1 MFYKLRLNKN
11 IKYSFS
17 LLALLLLTPMHINA
31 ELTEDQK
38 SLFDIL
44 IISNPINAEYRKEF
58 FTSNIDGERILN
70 KAKIGND
77 NKILLRIQN
86 CLLTDLQSN
95 AGGTNDA
102 LYRNINENMKHV
114 LKVRT
119 FYKEAAKIDRL
130 FSSSY
135 KILDDLLQKYYSNY
149 EYRFECNLGR
159 VRHNRAGANLNTGS
173 NDFSMIPRYMLQFVN
188 TSKSYGR
195 DINETDIFAVIKYDE
210 LLKTNLLL
218 VQKEKDKKNQYKQK
232 VQNLKTLSEKKSLE
246 YTYELLFKRSEK
258 RFCTVSNENG
268 ESLMGHTMH
277 LQMNNKLK
285 GDGKFFKVYKTIE
298 NAYQGLK
305 DKDQCSHFIDY
316 PENIYK
322 LHTALN
328 RDGIYNKVGNKI
340 ESTVSKKIYVLKKG
354 FKSIKEYNLVYAL
367 NLRKGLIRELAE
379 FKIDS
384 VEKYNEVQQKMLK
397 SGYSESKR
405 AREVIAYLGDLKEAR
420 KKGIDILK
428 QRDQRLDNIR
438 KDREAKAAQREKEK
452 IRYAKEYPY
461 KAILSCEANGS
472 HTNIAA
478 CFSGKGKY
486 GVDTELKFN
495 GNVYKP
501 YNLTKIGRENS
512 DGLVFDLKDKFNIVA
527 QNSNDFLVLKLV
539 IRNRLTNKITFQD
552 SVGYLGAIKIRN

>member
-17 LLALLLLTPMHINA
+17 LLALLLLTPMDINA

-38 SLFDIL
+38 ALFDIL
-44 IISNPINAEYRKEF
+44 IISNPINAEYRKEL

-114 LKVRT
+114 LNVRT
-119 FYKEAAKIDRL
+119 FYEEAAKIDRL

-173 NDFSMIPRYMLQFVN
+173 NDFSMIPRYMLQLVN
-188 TSKSYGR
+188 TSKSYGS

-218 VQKEKDKKNQYKQK
+218 AQKEKDKKNQYKQK
-232 VQNLKTLSEKKSLE
+232 VQNLKNLSEKKSLE

-258 RFCTVSNENG
+258 RFCTVTNENG

-285 GDGKFFKVYKTIE
+285 GDGKFFKIYKTIE

-438 KDREAKAAQREKEK
+438 KNREAKAAQREKEK

-501 YNLTKIGRENS
+501 YNLTQIGRENS

-552 SVGYLGAIKIRN
+552 SVGYLGAIKVRN

>member
-1 MFYKLRLNKN
+1 MIYILRLTKD
-11 IKYSFS
+11 IKYSFT
-17 LLALLLLTPMHINA
+17 LLALLFLAPMDINA

-44 IISNPINAEYRKEF
+44 IISNPITSEYRKEL
-58 FTSNIDGERILN
+58 FTSNIDGERIIN

-77 NKILLRIQN
+77 NKIKLTIQN

-95 AGGTNDA
+95 AGGTNGA

-114 LKVRT
+114 LKVIT
-119 FYKEAAKIDRL
+119 FYEEAAKIDRL
-130 FSSSY
+130 FIASY

-149 EYRFECNLGR
+149 KYSFYCAGR
-159 VRHNRAGANLNTGS
+159 VSRNRAGADLNTGD
-173 NDFSMIPRYMLQFVN
+173 NDFSMIPRYMLQLVN
-188 TSKSYGR
+188 MSKSYGR

-210 LLKTNLLL
+210 LLKTNLSLA
-218 VQKEKDKKNQYKQK
+218 QKEKDKKNQYNQN

-258 RFCTVSNENG
+258 KFCTISNENG
-268 ESLMGHTMH
+268 ESLMGHAMH
-277 LQMNNKLK
+277 LQMNNKLNV
-285 GDGKFFKVYKTIE
+285 DGKFFKIYKNIE

-305 DKDQCSHFIDY
+305 GKDQCSHFIDY

-340 ESTVSKKIYVLKKG
+340 ERTVSKKIYVLKKG
-354 FKSIKEYNLVYAL
+354 FKSIKEYDLVYAL
-367 NLRKGLIRELAE
+367 NLRKGLIRELAG

-384 VEKYNEVQQKMLK
+384 VEKYNEIQQKMLK
-397 SGYSESKR
+397 SGYSESKS

-438 KDREAKAAQREKEK
+438 KNREAKAAQRQKEK
-452 IRYAKEYPY
+452 IKYAKEYPY
-461 KAILSCEANGS
+461 KAVLSCESNGS
-472 HTNIAA
+472 HTNIVA

-486 GVDTELKFN
+486 GVDTELKLN
-495 GNVYKP
+495 GNVYKL
-501 YNLTKIGRENS
+501 YNLTDIGRENS

-552 SVGYLGAIKIRN
+552 SVGYLGAIKVRN

>member
-1 MFYKLRLNKN
+1 MFYKLKLTKD
-11 IKYSFS
+11 IKYSFT
-17 LLALLLLTPMHINA
+17 LLALLFLTPVDTNA
-31 ELTEDQK
+31 ELSEDQK

-44 IISNPINAEYRKEF
+44 IISNPISAEYRKEL
-58 FTSNIDGERILN
+58 FTSNIDGERIIN
-70 KAKIGND
+70 KAKISND
-77 NKILLRIQN
+77 NKIKLIIQD

-102 LYRNINENMKHV
+102 LYRNINDNMKHV
-114 LKVRT
+114 LKVRA
-119 FYKEAAKIDRL
+119 FYEEAAKIDRL
-130 FSSSY
+130 FIASY

-149 EYRFECNLGR
+149 EYRFNCSGR
-159 VRHNRAGANLNTGS
+159 VSRNRAGANLNTGS
-173 NDFSMIPRYMLQFVN
+173 NDFSMIPRYMLQLVN
-188 TSKSYGR
+188 MSKSYGR
-195 DINETDIFAVIKYDE
+195 DINDTDIFAVIKYDE
-210 LLKTNLLL
+210 LLKTNLSLA
-218 VQKEKDKKNQYKQK
+218 QKEKDKKNQYSQN

-258 RFCTVSNENG
+258 KFCTISNDNG

-285 GDGKFFKVYKTIE
+285 GDGKFFKVYKNIE

-305 DKDQCSHFIDY
+305 SKDQCSHFVDY

-328 RDGIYNKVGNKI
+328 RDGIYNRVGNKI

-354 FKSIKEYNLVYAL
+354 YKSINEYDLVYAL
-367 NLRKGLIRELAE
+367 NLRKDLIRELAG

-397 SGYSESKR
+397 SGYSESKS
-405 AREVIAYLGDLKEAR
+405 AREVISYLSDLKEAR

-438 KDREAKAAQREKEK
+438 KNREAKAAQREKEK
-452 IRYAKEYPY
+452 IKYAKEYPY

-472 HTNIAA
+472 HTNIVA

-486 GVDTELKFN
+486 GVDTELKLN
-495 GNVYKP
+495 GNVYKL

-512 DGLVFDLKDKFNIVA
+512 DGLVFDLKDKFNLVA

-552 SVGYLGAIKIRN
+552 SVGYLGAIKVRN